1 MPETPHVNKYAHYFP
16 PVPLADQSDP
26 KVIADLAELNALV
39 LTPEAIALAKQ
50 LEEEKA
56 ESKRSYLEEKSKQSK
71 PPPNYLR
78 AHEAIIDQLLI
89 DPGATYGKL
98 SKLTGYSR
106 AWLSKVISS
115 DAFQAKLAQR
125 QAALVDPIILSSI
138 EARLKGTIELS
149 LDIIDERLEA
159 APKFDDA
166 LAAFSAVS
174 KAMGMG
180 QRVAAP
186 VVQNS
191 FIVRLPEKTLSADQW
206 AATHSANAGLQKY
219 REGASGAT
227 DAEVHTAYEAAVA
240 EAAFD
245 PFAAVAGATFAEVVE
260 AGAEAAAP
268 LLSPTLPDSPS
279 SAVEA
284 AATYED
290 GLKWMATVMSEPKK

>member
-1 MPETPHVNKYAHYFP
+1 MPVEPSNGAHLFK
-16 PVPLADQSDP
+16 PVPFADQNDP
-26 KVIADLAELNALV
+26 KVVADLAELNALV

-89 DPGATYGKL
+89 NPGATYGAL
-98 SKLTGYSR
+98 SKITGYSR

-115 DAFQAKLAQR
+115 DAFQAKLAERQR
-125 QAALVDPIILSSI
+125 ALVDPIILSSI
-138 EARLKGTIELS
+138 EARLKGTLGLS

-166 LAAFSAVS
+166 LATFSAIS

-180 QRVAAP
+180 QKVAAP
-186 VVQNS
+186 AVQNQ
-191 FIVRLPEKTLSADQW
+191 FIVRLPEKTLSAEQW
-206 AATHSANAGLQKY
+206 AATHSSNAGLQKY
-219 REGASGAT
+219 REGASIAT

-240 EAAFD
+240 EASFN
-245 PFAAVAGATFAEVVE
+245 PFEAVAEATFAEKGVAEV
-260 AGAEAAAP
+260 AGGAEVAVAVP
-268 LLSPTLPDSPS
+268 LLSPPPAIATASPAAPVPIAEVVLDSGS
-279 SAVEA
+279 
-284 AATYED
+284 
-290 GLKWMATVMSEPKK
+290 